1 MHAAVGHSKKSSFP
15 FPGKAMIKVCA
26 RKPARREALLKTPF
40 FLAFLW
46 KNKGVE
52 KWLLGLEKDNSSQLT
67 KPNNKRGSQTQM
79 KKVEDPSTLEFCT
92 QTEFKY

>member
-46 KNKGVE
+46 KKNKGDE
-52 KWLLGLEKDNSSQLT
+52 KWLLGLEKDGSSQLT
-67 KPNNKRGSQTQM
+67 NPNNKRGSQA
-79 KKVEDPSTLEFCT
+79 
-92 QTEFKY
+92 